1 MTRAK
6 KRLVITKANERYS
19 FGTYSSNIE
28 SRFVGEI
35 PKEYTQIHTPKRL
48 FMTDF
53 LGTSGESDLQGD
65 WSGSAP
71 LEKKLGLGAQ
81 VRQNRTE
88 DFALGDR
95 VEHKKFG
102 VGTIVSLV

>member
-53 LGTSGESDLQGD
+53 LSTSGESDLQGD